1 MNIIPASAKIIED
14 ELAKLTLPER
24 IELCGRICY
33 KSEDKIKPGS
43 AEPFCEKV
51 ITRGHNSVLEMATV
65 SMLVKGDQQVMGD
78 FLALP
83 MLTESAKFLKV
94 SVISED
100 SLLITGSVRTFRDL
114 YYDKQAFEPS
124 AIARGLYRKINFMD
138 GHPIF
143 SIRSQPLK
151 TWVDLDAIAIL
162 DESDWESMLTNDPL
176 MYPKHK
182 HVAVKFI
189 VNRAVSHE
197 LVRHRPCSFLQ
208 ESQRY
213 VKMDGGVTFIKPSA
227 HIEDETNA
235 MCEWKSTMQE
245 AEYAYVHATEEG
257 ASPQEARLV
266 LPNSTKT
273 ELIVY
278 TNLDEWG
285 HIFDQRDSKAADPSM
300 REVMAPLHEEFRLR
314 WPDVFGE
321 SKDINQ
327 EGNHE

>member
-1 MNIIPASAKIIED
+1 MKIIPASATIIED

-24 IELCGRICY
+24 IERCGRICY

-65 SMLVKGDQQVMGD
+65 SMLVKGDQQVMAD
-78 FLALP
+78 FLPLP
-83 MLTESAKFLKV
+83 ILTEPAKFLKI
-94 SVISED
+94 SVTGED
-100 SLLITGSVRTFRDL
+100 SLLITGSIRTFRDL
-114 YYDKQAFEPS
+114 YYDKQAFELS

-143 SIRSQPLK
+143 RKRSQPLK
-151 TWVDLDAIAIL
+151 TWVNLEAIAIL
-162 DESDWESMLTNDPL
+162 DESDWESILTNDPL
-176 MYPKHK
+176 IYSKHRY
-182 HVAVKFI
+182 VAVKFI

-197 LVRHRPCSFLQ
+197 LVRHRICSFLQ

-213 VKMDGGVTFIKPSA
+213 VKLDSGVTFIEPSA
-227 HIEDETNA
+227 FYCQGSRAMSDWTEAMQAAENCYDEFI
-235 MCEWKSTMQE
+235 
-245 AEYAYVHATEEG
+245 EEG

-266 LPNSTKT
+266 LPSSTKT

-300 REVMAPLHEEFRLR
+300 REVMGPLHEEFRKR
-314 WPDVFGE
+314 WPDVFGG
-321 SKDINQ
+321 INQ
-327 EGNHE
+327 EGNNE